1 MFDLLKKFF
10 IQPKTTTTKPKKRNS
25 ANIEKEIFDFE
36 LSRSEY
42 FNKEY
47 SNDIFKYITKLN
59 KGQKSK
65 EKEFLSIEE
74 KKELKIN
81 TRLKVPTNI
90 IPFFIKEKIVN
101 KNPKDLISNLANM
114 IRSKKYLYNEVKKL
128 KKTKNSYYK
137 LSSVG
142 DEKTCIWCKKM
153 DNKVLSVNEDIIKLF
168 NNNCKCDYP
177 RSTTIA
183 IIEG

>member
-1 MFDLLKKFF
+1 MFNFLKKFF
-10 IQPKTTTTKPKKRNS
+10 IQPKKTTKTKRVNPP
-25 ANIEKEIFDFE
+25 NIEREIFDFE

-59 KGQKSK
+59 KGQKPK

-81 TRLKVPTNI
+81 TRLKVPMNI

-101 KNPKDLISNLANM
+101 KNPKELISNLANM
-114 IRSKKYLYNEVKKL
+114 IRSKKHLYNEVKKL
-128 KKTKNSYYK
+128 KKLKISYYK
-137 LSSVG
+137 LSNFT
-142 DEKTCIWCKKM
+142 DERSCNWCKKM
-153 DNKVLSVNEDIIKLF
+153 DNKVFSVNEDIIKLF

-177 RSTTIA
+177 RSTTLA
-183 IIEG
+183 IIEC